1 LIYIFIEDAII
12 TWTIFIDDAIIM
24 HHTKLLHTALH
35 YRADESGIPFCI
47 TVDFDSLTDDSV
59 TVRER
64 DSMVQTRM
72 KVIDVLPYLSKQID
86 GF

>member
-1 LIYIFIEDAII
+1 M
-12 TWTIFIDDAIIM
+12 IM
-24 HHTKLLHTALH
+24 DHTQLH
-35 YRADESGIPFCI
+35 YTTLHCRADESGIPFCI

-72 KVIDVLPYLSKQID
+72 KIIDVLPYLSKQID

>member
-1 LIYIFIEDAII
+1 MQSSC
-12 TWTIFIDDAIIM
+12 TIPNY
-24 HHTKLLHTALH
+24 TTLH

-72 KVIDVLPYLSKQID
+72 KIMDVLPYLSKQID